1 MKALRANI
9 FFLPI
14 GQFFLSIP
22 RQASIRLA
30 VGKPIDVPVVKNPS
44 DELVNMLRDHY
55 FTELMLLC
63 DKLKG
68 RCNASSTT
76 VVCEPPVQHVSKMD
90 WVGKLKELKE
100 KSNKITKKPK
110 KKNSDGGKDVA
121 QDVVQD
127 VVEEEDPLPL
137 MELEHVSWTNET
149 TFVAGFFVLAF
160 AVILQRSGLNSFFLL
175 YSNKQD

>member
-1 MKALRANI
+1 MIHSSSRIPKVRLNTRHRGFIKVALQTGSKLVPVFSFGERTIFDNFPTPISWQVKAMKALRANI

-76 VVCEPPVQHVSKMD
+76 VVCEPPVQHVSKME
-90 WVGKLKELKE
+90 V
-100 KSNKITKKPK
+100 
-110 KKNSDGGKDVA
+110 
-121 QDVVQD
+121 
-127 VVEEEDPLPL
+127 
-137 MELEHVSWTNET
+137 
-149 TFVAGFFVLAF
+149 
-160 AVILQRSGLNSFFLL
+160 
-175 YSNKQD
+175 